1 VPISG
6 EFAIAGR
13 RSQRG
18 DVLLW
23 RRRYVKLR
31 SRLGSLAHAQ
41 VELVEL
47 SGVIGDVGLGC
58 RSSLQTSIRPG
69 KDEPHRRMPCCVSDR
84 HKGEAVGPH
93 NPSAAGSNPARPTNP
108 AFIRSVGPF
117 ALMISARWCAQRFT
131 DEYSAGRCVRCR
143 GCPGQSDGGESVAA
157 NGLSLWP
164 RCSG

>member
-1 VPISG
+1 V
-6 EFAIAGR
+6 R
-13 RSQRG
+13 
-18 DVLLW
+18 

-69 KDEPHRRMPCCVSDR
+69 KDEPHRRNACCVVDP

-93 NPSAAGSNPARPTNP
+93 NPWVMAGSARRLNL
-108 AFIRSVGPF
+108 RSASDAQGAYRGVFDMRPSGLCAA
-117 ALMISARWCAQRFT
+117 AL
-131 DEYSAGRCVRCR
+131 
-143 GCPGQSDGGESVAA
+143 SV
-157 NGLSLWP
+157 
-164 RCSG
+164 